1 MATADE
7 QVAEIMA
14 RCKEA
19 GLDLNSPAYRT
30 AQQWK
35 TFFEAPLDGSFFLV
49 TNFIFNK
56 EPVGGIGGA
65 DVVKGI
71 RDRQD
76 ALGIKYLA
84 DGTVMGTING
94 PQEPTPWQTCGVL
107 EFPNKDSFVQLFL
120 GDLEMQKRR
129 AEYISLYRSVLVRN
143 EKRMA

>member
-1 MATADE
+1 MATVDE

-30 AQQWK
+30 ARQWK
-35 TFFEAPLDGSFFLV
+35 TFFEAPIDGSFFLV

-56 EPVGGIGGA
+56 EPVSGIGGA
-65 DVVKGI
+65 EIVKGI
-71 RDRQD
+71 RARQD

-84 DGTVMGTING
+84 DGKVMGTING
-94 PQEPTPWQTCGVL
+94 PEETTPWQTCGVL
-107 EFPNKDSFVQLFL
+107 EFPDKEAFVQLFL
-120 GDLEMQKRR
+120 GDLEMQRR
-129 AEYISLYRSVLVRN
+129 RSEYITLYRSVLVNN